1 VLSFGRERLVSD
13 YIHIV
18 DHVTDTM
25 VLLDDGSVFGMFC
38 VAGLPWETADAID
51 INKWHSD
58 YNLALRNIAADTLI
72 LSVYQSRGMADVRD
86 YPRGSF
92 ASDFAEALDRRY
104 RTRIFDGLL
113 YSNQL
118 FLGVQI
124 RPPRYAGELL
134 GDQVT
139 KRSRPAD
146 EAPEDR
152 RKRLEDACA
161 LLQASLAA
169 YRPRRLGC
177 VVRGNALFSEIA
189 EAIVLA
195 MTGVWRPIGLTTG
208 RLGNGMLSEQI
219 ITGRE
224 AIELRAAGWSHY
236 AAVFGMRE
244 YPASTWPGMF
254 AALCVA
260 PYRSTLFQSFRFL
273 SKADAHA
280 VMNRKQNRMA
290 AAGDKALS
298 QQAELDVAADDLA
311 SNRFVMGD
319 HALCLVAFADSM
331 RALGNVAT
339 AAWRDLADCGAVVA
353 REGAALEAAYFSMI
367 PGNSRL
373 RVRPGVISSRNFCAM
388 APLHN
393 FPGGAEHGHWGAPIA
408 LFRTSGGTPY
418 RFHWH
423 VGDVGN
429 TLVTGETGSGKS
441 LLVGFLIAMTA
452 ARARI
457 IALDHKRGW
466 ELLIRGMGGQYAV
479 LGAGQPHFAPLKAL
493 DSAPRNIEFLTEL
506 IRGCMM
512 MENGEPLTPEEDRR
526 LALGVRT
533 VMAMPLGERW
543 IAEVRAFLGEDP
555 NGAGAR
561 LDKWC
566 WGNELGWVIDAPA
579 DAISLTG
586 ALHGLDTTALLDNP
600 RARGPALLYLFH
612 RIEQQLDGRPLLIPN
627 DEGWRALLDDT
638 FRPMIDKRLRTIRSF
653 GGAFVF
659 ITQSPRDILDS
670 GIAATLVEQC
680 PTQIHMPNPRAT
692 EDDYVHGLKRTRAE
706 FEALRELPKGSG
718 LFLLCQGDKSTVAQ
732 LPLHGMDEDIAVLS
746 GREATVRLME
756 EVVGK
761 FGDDPADW
769 LPELS
774 RRMQE
779 LAA

>member
-1 VLSFGRERLVSD
+1 MLKMRRERLVSD
-13 YIHIV
+13 YIHMV
-18 DHVTDTM
+18 DHITDTT
-25 VLLDDGSVFGMFC
+25 VLFDDGSAFAMFD
-38 VAGLPWETADAID
+38 VEGLPWETADTVDVA
-51 INKWHSD
+51 KWHSD
-58 YNLALRNIAADTLI
+58 YNLALRNIATDTII
-72 LSVYQSRGMADVRD
+72 LSVYQSRRMADVGD
-86 YPRGSF
+86 YPRVAF

-104 RTRIFDGLL
+104 RARIFDGLL
-113 YSNQL
+113 YSNHL

-124 RPPRYAGELL
+124 RPPRYAGEVL
-134 GDQVT
+134 GEQFT
-139 KRSRPAD
+139 KRSRSAD
-146 EAPEDR
+146 EALEDR
-152 RKRLEDACA
+152 RQRLEDTCA
-161 LLQASLAA
+161 MLQASLAA

-177 VVRGNALFSEIA
+177 VVRGNAVFSEIA

-195 MTGVWRPIGLTTG
+195 TTGVWRPIGLTTG
-208 RLGNGMLSEQI
+208 RLGNGMLSEQV

-236 AAVFGMRE
+236 AAVFGLRE

-254 AALCVA
+254 AALSVA

-280 VMNRKQNRMA
+280 VMSRKQNRMA

-319 HALCLVAFADSM
+319 HSLSFVVFAGSM

-367 PGNSRL
+367 PGNTRL

-393 FPGGAEHGHWGAPIA
+393 FPSGAEHGHWGAPVA
-408 LFRTSGGTPY
+408 LLRTSGGTPY

-423 VGDVGN
+423 LGDVGN

-441 LLVGFLIAMTA
+441 LLVGFLLAMTA

-466 ELLIRGMGGQYAV
+466 ELLIRAMRGQYAV

-493 DSAPRNIEFLTEL
+493 DAAPRNIEFLTEL
-506 IRGCMM
+506 LRGCIMI
-512 MENGEPLTPEEDRR
+512 ESDEALTPEEDRR
-526 LALGVRT
+526 LTLGLQT
-533 VMAMPLGERW
+533 VMCMPPSERW
-543 IAEVRAFLGEDP
+543 IAEVRAFLGEDA

-566 WGNELGWVIDAPA
+566 WGSELGWVIDAPA
-579 DAISLTG
+579 DAISLSG
-586 ALHGLDTTALLDNP
+586 VLHGLDTTALLENP

-612 RIEQQLDGRPLLIPN
+612 RIEMQLDGRPLLIPN

-692 EDDYVHGLKRTRAE
+692 ADDYVHGLKRTRAE

-718 LFLLCQGDKSTVAQ
+718 LFLLCQGDKSTIAQ
-732 LPLHGMDEDIAVLS
+732 LPLHGMDDDIAILS

-756 EVVGK
+756 DVAGNV
-761 FGDDPADW
+761 GDDPADW

-774 RRMQE
+774 RRMRE